1 MLAICSMNA
10 NAQSDGTGNVFAGF
24 SPVAGINPSILYS
37 PDKFSYKYKGFWLAS
52 LGYSNDIK
60 SGGDRRKRLSWG
72 PSVLTELNF
81 GKAKYDHQDFDK
93 GIPNFFDPTPEDLTY
108 FSWNGYLGYHVTKSR
123 FGISGLVGPGLS
135 YMHSGPFHN
144 LFLSPAAKVRFK
156 VYLTNKFGIFV
167 GGGGRYDL
175 GFKDLFS
182 SYGGEED
189 SNSSGGPYTISN
201 PIWNLEVG
209 LVIASGVF

>member
-1 MLAICSMNA
+1 
-10 NAQSDGTGNVFAGF
+10 
-24 SPVAGINPSILYS
+24 
-37 PDKFSYKYKGFWLAS
+37 
-52 LGYSNDIK
+52 
-60 SGGDRRKRLSWG
+60 
-72 PSVLTELNF
+72 
-81 GKAKYDHQDFDK
+81 
-93 GIPNFFDPTPEDLTY
+93 
-108 FSWNGYLGYHVTKSR
+108 
-123 FGISGLVGPGLS
+123 
-135 YMHSGPFHN
+135 MHSGPFHN